1 MVLRKEK
8 KQQERDHE
16 LSMTDNEI
24 KAWFRYHE
32 QELQPEQ
39 PRRWE
44 PTLKPLS
51 ELIDLACEMPELHLA
66 NAGPERVY
74 HLIAAKMLVIGLP
87 IQAAV
92 AYTNFASHNALSI
105 RELAVEMKVNK
116 DTVVVWFKRLRQ
128 EWPQLFCG
136 ALLQELNAELA
147 IQAERDK
154 SLLRRILGEE

>member
-1 MVLRKEK
+1 MTKDEIQK
-8 KQQERDHE
+8 WYADHE
-16 LSMTDNEI
+16 IALRP
-24 KAWFRYHE
+24 KP
-32 QELQPEQ
+32 Q
-39 PRRWE
+39 RRWK

-51 ELIDLACEMPELHLA
+51 ETAALACEMPELGLA
-66 NAGPERVY
+66 DAGPERVY

-87 IQAAV
+87 LRAVQAYV
-92 AYTNFASHNALSI
+92 NFAGHNTLSI

-116 DTVVVWFKRLRQ
+116 DTVVVWFKRLKQ

-154 SLLRRILGEE
+154 SLLREILGDD